1 MSAHF
6 ASQEL
11 RVDEQAAGDSHDD
24 NDATFGPT
32 VNVHVPKGGCI
43 IFRGD
48 TIHAAM
54 HDKGRALRRLHV
66 YIAKGT
72 AAYVNK
78 VVDNKVH
85 FIA

>member
-1 MSAHF
+1 M
-6 ASQEL
+6 
-11 RVDEQAAGDSHDD
+11 
-24 NDATFGPT
+24 
-32 VNVHVPKGGCI
+32 
-43 IFRGD
+43 RGD
-48 TIHAAM
+48 TIHAGM